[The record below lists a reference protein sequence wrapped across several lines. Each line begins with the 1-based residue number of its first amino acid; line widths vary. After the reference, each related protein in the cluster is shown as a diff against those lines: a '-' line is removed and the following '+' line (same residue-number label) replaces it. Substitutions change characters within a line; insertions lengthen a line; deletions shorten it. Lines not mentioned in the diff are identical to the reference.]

1 LTVQHYLGV
10 FIVRYIVALLASAV
24 VSSPAIAENFDL
36 KCSGYSR
43 ETAPGTG
50 ARKPWAAT
58 FHIDIGNSAYC
69 VDDCTRSDAMK
80 ITPTWLE
87 LLRPPSKGTSTDMLI
102 SRSNGKVVWVFSDP
116 DYRYPATLEAICEK
130 APYSGKPVVK
140 F

>member
-1 LTVQHYLGV
+1 MKYVL
-10 FIVRYIVALLASAV
+10 ALLASAV

-36 KCSGYSR
+36 KCSGYVR

-58 FHIDIGNSAYC
+58 FHIDIENSAYC
-69 VDDCTRSDAMK
+69 VDDCTQSGAMK

-87 LLRPPSKGTSTDMLI
+87 LLKPSSRGTRTDI
-102 SRSNGKVVWVFSDP
+102 SINRSNGTVLQIFRDP
-116 DYRYPATLEAICEK
+116 DYRYPASVEAICEK

>member
-1 LTVQHYLGV
+1 M
-10 FIVRYIVALLASAV
+10 RYIVALLASAV
-24 VSSPAIAENFDL
+24 ISSPALAENFDL

-50 ARKPWAAT
+50 AHKPWAAT
-58 FHIDIGNSAYC
+58 FHIDMGNSAYC
-69 VDDCTRSDAMK
+69 VDDCTQSGAMK

-87 LLRPPSKGTSTDMLI
+87 LLRPPIKGFNTGILI
-102 SRSNGKVVWVFSDP
+102 SRSKGAVIGIFRDP
-116 DYRYPATLEAICEK
+116 DYRYPASLEATCEK